1 MKAMRAV
8 IQRVKNASVTVK
20 EQVVGQIN
28 SGLVVF
34 LGITHDDTEEDAKYL
49 AEKVCN
55 LRIFE
60 DDSGKLNLSVLDKK
74 GEILSVSQFTL
85 YGDCRKGRR
94 PSFTEAAHPE
104 VAEKLYDKFN
114 QLLRDMG
121 INIATGVFQ
130 AYMQVKIIN
139 DGPVTILLDSK
150 KTF

>member
-1 MKAMRAV
+1 MRAV
-8 IQRVKNASVTVK
+8 IQRVNNASVTVK
-20 EQVVGQIN
+20 EQLVGQIK

-121 INIATGVFQ
+121 INVATGVFQ

>member
-1 MKAMRAV
+1 VKAMRAV

-20 EQVVGQIN
+20 EQVVGQIK

>member
-1 MKAMRAV
+1 MRAV

-20 EQVVGQIN
+20 EQVVGQIK

>member
-20 EQVVGQIN
+20 EQVVGQIK

>member
-1 MKAMRAV
+1 VKAMRAV
-8 IQRVKNASVTVK
+8 IQRVNNASVTVK
-20 EQVVGQIN
+20 EQLVGQIK

-121 INIATGVFQ
+121 INVATGVFQ

>member
-8 IQRVKNASVTVK
+8 IQRVNNASVTVK
-20 EQVVGQIN
+20 EQLVGQIK

-121 INIATGVFQ
+121 INVATGVFQ